1 VREEVPPD
9 LQPARLKPTIPGR
22 LSVGVPTTIGG
33 ISAGSGIASPLTEVS
48 RTTTVRRI
56 WSSDNTIYFDDEI
69 VTELNCLDANGREVK
84 IVLAIPGGSA
94 P

>member
-22 LSVGVPTTIGG
+22 LSVGVPTSIGG
-33 ISAGSGIASPLTEVS
+33 SSGGIASPLTETA
-48 RTTTVRRI
+48 RKTTIRRI
-56 WSSDNTIYFDDEI
+56 WSSDESIYIDDEI
-69 VTELNCLDANGREVK
+69 ITELECIDANGRPVTIK
-84 IVLAIPGGSA
+84 LVTPDGSE